1 MLNTFV
7 TIKSPR
13 TRWALDFFSLVLIW
27 TLIGLV
33 VGKNLN
39 AGGFW
44 WTDESRHAMG
54 GVFILD
60 LIRDMPFGDP
70 MGYALRYFAQ
80 YPALALNWYPPF
92 FYGVESLV
100 YAVLGISEQSARL
113 TVLLFLLLGMGAW
126 YLWARAG
133 WGRSV
138 ALLSALLV
146 ALNPQLV
153 LWASSVMLEAPA
165 LAMIMLAVFT
175 FEQYLVTPRMR
186 TALLCGVT
194 LALMLLLK
202 QSTVFILPA
211 LLAYAALSGRGRLL
225 VRREAFAAYA
235 LVALALALLTVH
247 ALKFGMVGLGA
258 TVGQLHETAGGATPR
273 LSWAR
278 WLLYP
283 ETLLKTWGIPLTL
296 LSVLGLFATFG
307 ARRKPHDALIW
318 CWLFAW
324 FLMATLLFG
333 VKDSAARYTIYALPP
348 LALLACRGLV
358 ELPARRLAHNLALGG
373 ITLLVAWSG
382 WQAWRSP
389 PPYVNGY
396 QEAARLVMAQPHT
409 GPILFAGRFDG
420 NFIFHL
426 LTMDTARQQVVLR
439 GDKILVSMS
448 VQKYF
453 GMQSYAQ
460 NEDDILK
467 ILDKYGIGLV
477 VVENPDLVGLKEFG
491 LLNDTLSKPQFR
503 LLKEYPIATT
513 LAEASRVKI
522 QIYQYL
528 EQKPSKDGTIVIPLP
543 HMGREIRLQQGQTL
557 GNTR

>member
-1 MLNTFV
+1 MLAYMK
-7 TIKSPR
+7 IKLPR
-13 TRWALDFFSLVLIW
+13 TRWALDFLSMVLIW
-27 TLIGLV
+27 ALIGLV

-54 GVFILD
+54 GVFVLD

-70 MGYALRYFAQ
+70 MGYALQYFAQ

-92 FYGVESLV
+92 FYGAEALV
-100 YAVLGISEQSARL
+100 YAVLGTSEQAAHM
-113 TVLLFLLLGMGAW
+113 TVLLFLLLGAGGW

-133 WGRSV
+133 WGRPV
-138 ALLSALLV
+138 ALLSALLF
-146 ALNPQLV
+146 ALNPQMV

-165 LAMIMLAVFT
+165 LAMIILAVFA
-175 FEQYLVTPRMR
+175 FERYLVAPSMR

-211 LLAYAALSGRGRLL
+211 LLAYAAFSCRGHLL
-225 VRREAFAAYA
+225 VRREALAVYV
-235 LVALALALLTVH
+235 LVASVLALLTVH
-247 ALKFGMVGLGA
+247 ALKFGTVGLGA
-258 TVGQLHETAGGATPR
+258 TVGQLHEAAGGATPR

-283 ETLLKTWGIPLTL
+283 ETLLETWGIPLTV

-307 ARRKPHDALIW
+307 ARRRPHDVLIW
-318 CWLFAW
+318 CWLIAW
-324 FLMATLLFG
+324 YLMATLLFG
-333 VKDSAARYTIYALPP
+333 VKDNAARYTLYAMPP

-358 ELPARRLAHNLALGG
+358 ELPARRFAHNLALGS

-389 PPYVNGY
+389 HPYVNGY
-396 QEAARLVMAQPHT
+396 QEAARFVMSQPHA

-426 LTMDTARQQVVLR
+426 RDMDTARQQVVLR

-448 VQKYF
+448 VHKYF

-491 LLNDTLSKPQFR
+491 LLNSTLEKPRFR
-503 LLKEYPIATT
+503 LLQELPLSST
-513 LAEASRVKI
+513 LSEVASAKVLV
-522 QIYQYL
+522 YQYL
-528 EQKPSKDGTIVIPLP
+528 DQKMPKGGTIVIPLP
-543 HMGREIRLQQGQTL
+543 LMGREIRFQQGQTL
-557 GNTR
+557 GNIR

>member
-1 MLNTFV
+1 MLTAFG
-7 TIKSPR
+7 TIKSLR
-13 TRWALDFFSLVLIW
+13 TRWTLDFFSMVLIW
-27 TLIGLV
+27 ALIGLV

-70 MGYALRYFAQ
+70 VGYAFQYFAQ

-92 FYGVESLV
+92 FYGAEALV
-100 YAVLGISEQSARL
+100 YDVLGTSEQSAHL
-113 TVLLFLLLGMGAW
+113 TVLLFLLLGMGGW

-133 WGRSV
+133 WGRLV
-138 ALLSALLV
+138 ALLSGLLF

-165 LAMIMLAVFT
+165 LAMIILAVFT
-175 FEQYLVTPRMR
+175 FERYLVAPRMR
-186 TALLCGVT
+186 TALLCGVM

-211 LLAYAALSGRGRLL
+211 LLAYAAFSGRGRLL
-225 VRREAFAAYA
+225 VRREALAAYV

-247 ALKFGMVGLGA
+247 ALKFGIVGLGA
-258 TVGQLHETAGGATPR
+258 TLGQLHEDAGAATSR
-273 LSWAR
+273 FSWAR

-283 ETLLKTWGIPLTL
+283 EALLKTWGIPLTV
-296 LSVLGLFATFG
+296 LSVLGMFATFG
-307 ARRKPHDALIW
+307 SRRRPHDVLIW
-318 CWLFAW
+318 CWLIAW
-324 FLMATLLFG
+324 YLMVTFLFG
-333 VKDSAARYTIYALPP
+333 VKDNAARYTLYAMPP

-358 ELPARRLAHNLALGG
+358 ELPARRFVHNLALGG

-389 PPYVNGY
+389 HPYVNGY
-396 QEAARLVMAQPHT
+396 QEAARRVMAQPHA

-426 LTMDTARQQVVLR
+426 RNMDPSRQQVVLR
-439 GDKILVSMS
+439 GDKILLSMS
-448 VQKYF
+448 VHKYF

-491 LLNDTLSKPQFR
+491 LLNAALEKPLFR
-503 LLKEYPIATT
+503 LLQELP
-513 LAEASRVKI
+513 LASSLPEVASAKVRV
-522 QIYQYL
+522 YQYL
-528 EQKPSKDGTIVIPLP
+528 DQKMSKDGTIVIPLP

-557 GNTR
+557 GNVQ